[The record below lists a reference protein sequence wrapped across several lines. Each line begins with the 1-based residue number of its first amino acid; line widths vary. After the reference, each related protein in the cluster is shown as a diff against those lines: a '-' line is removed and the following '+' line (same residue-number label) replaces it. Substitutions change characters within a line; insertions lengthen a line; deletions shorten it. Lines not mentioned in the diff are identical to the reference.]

1 MNDMSSVIIP
11 KSDQI
16 NADDLIS
23 GDMMIT
29 IREVQ
34 IKGGQEQPV
43 SIYFDG
49 RDKAFRPCKSM
60 SRVLVAGWGP
70 DAKAYVGRSLL
81 LYRDPT
87 VKWGGLEVGGIR
99 IKAMSHIDGPMTMAL
114 TATKGSRKPY
124 TVKPLTVAQAPSAT
138 NNRAKAERWLAG
150 YLADPR
156 DSAANRSALAKLQR
170 EYPDLYAQ
178 AVPPSSDDDWP
189 ADDSQP
195 AATDLPGEATTP
207 EAGAA
212 AAPDLAEG
220 RGDED
225 MGEHDPFRLAADR
238 LIADARACEIVA
250 DLELKGK
257 DKDDFDALPD
267 ELQIEVEAVIQE
279 QRRKLGGG

>member
-1 MNDMSSVIIP
+1 MNDMSLVIIP

-16 NADDLIS
+16 SADDFIS
-23 GDMMIT
+23 GPQTYRIEAVE
-29 IREVQ
+29 IRP
-34 IKGGQEQPV
+34 GTEQPV
-43 SIYFDG
+43 SVFLAG
-49 RDKAFRPCKSM
+49 EERVWKPCKSM
-60 SRVLVAGWGP
+60 SRCLVAAWGP
-70 DAKAYVGRSLL
+70 DAKAYIGRSVT
-81 LYRDPT
+81 LYRDPK
-87 VKWGGLEVGGIR
+87 VKWGGMEVGGIR
-99 IKAMSHIDGPMTMAL
+99 ISHMSDIDGPMTMAL

-124 TVKPLTVAQAPSAT
+124 TVKPLTVAPAPSPAG
-138 NNRAKAERWLAG
+138 NRVKAERWLAG
-150 YLADPR
+150 YMADPR

-189 ADDSQP
+189 TEDSQP
-195 AATDLPGEATTP
+195 AATELPGEATTP

-225 MGEHDPFRLAADR
+225 MGEHDPFRVAADR
-238 LIADARACEIVA
+238 LIADARTREIVA

-267 ELQIEVEAVIQE
+267 EMQVEVARAVQE
-279 QRRKLGGG
+279 RRRKLGAA